1 MSPASTHP
9 EGTSAHQNTAEHPE
23 KTTID
28 DVHSDPYKLTKDK
41 IKEPPTGFKD
51 SIKFLGPGMI
61 TSAAV
66 VGSGELITATTLGS
80 RVGMMLLWLI
90 LVSTFVKVF
99 VQVEIARWSIS
110 TGKPAIFGYDEVK
123 PKIAGRGWPSY
134 IVLLMFFQYTTSQ
147 AGVIGAAGVAMSM
160 LIPLASGP
168 TDPLSI
174 AIWVWVMAVL
184 AIIIHMANRYDV
196 IENISTTLV
205 FVVTILII
213 GMVFAIQFT
222 EFAWT
227 ASELAEGM
235 RFQIA
240 AGSMGI
246 ALSMFGLT
254 GVGAGEI
261 SGYSF
266 WVVEKG
272 YAAWTGPNDGSE
284 AWVKRA
290 RGWISVMKK
299 DAWISWVIYTMS
311 TMAFYILG
319 ATVLYKQNLVVDGT
333 DLVGT
338 IARIFTDTL
347 GGWVGPV
354 FLVFAALTLY
364 KTILANVPSLA
375 RSTAASLSVFRLFV
389 WTDQK
394 KRDRVMR
401 ILMIVF
407 PIFWAGA
414 VTVFQSPFFL
424 VMLGGTLNAVYLIIV
439 AISTLYLSATQTDKR
454 IKDGVGFT
462 IFLVISAIAILGVG
476 VVGLADM
483 F

>member
-1 MSPASTHP
+1 MSPQSPTGAGSTAAGNPHELPP
-9 EGTSAHQNTAEHPE
+9 ES
-23 KTTID
+23 TID
-28 DVHSDPYKLTKDK
+28 DVHSDPYKLTKEK
-41 IKEPPTGFKD
+41 IKEPPKGLKD
-51 SIKFLGPGMI
+51 SLKFLGPGMI

-99 VQVEIARWSIS
+99 VQIEMARWSIS
-110 TGKPAIFGYDEVK
+110 TGRPAIFGYDEVK

-160 LIPLASGP
+160 LFPLAGGP
-168 TDPLSI
+168 ADPTSI
-174 AIWVWVMAVL
+174 AIWVWIMAIV

-196 IENISTTLV
+196 IENISTVLV
-205 FVVTILII
+205 FVVTVLII
-213 GMVFAIQFT
+213 AMVFAIQFT

-227 ASELAEGM
+227 GAELADGL

-284 AWVKRA
+284 EWVSRA

-299 DAWISWVIYTMS
+299 DAWISWCIYTLS
-311 TMAFYILG
+311 TAAFYILG

-333 DLVGT
+333 DLIGT

-347 GGWVGPV
+347 GSWVGPV
-354 FLVFAALTLY
+354 FLIFAAITLY

-375 RSTAASLSVFRLFV
+375 RSTAASLSVFKLFE
-389 WTDQK
+389 WTDQP

-401 ILMIVF
+401 SLMVLF
-407 PIFWAGA
+407 PLLWAGA

-424 VMLGGTLNAVYLIIV
+424 VILGGTLNAIYLMIV
-439 AISTLYLSATQTDKR
+439 AISTVYLSATQTDKR
-454 IKDGVGFT
+454 IRDGMVFNV
-462 IFLVISAIAILGVG
+462 FLILSALAILSL
-476 VVGLADM
+476 GLIGLIDM